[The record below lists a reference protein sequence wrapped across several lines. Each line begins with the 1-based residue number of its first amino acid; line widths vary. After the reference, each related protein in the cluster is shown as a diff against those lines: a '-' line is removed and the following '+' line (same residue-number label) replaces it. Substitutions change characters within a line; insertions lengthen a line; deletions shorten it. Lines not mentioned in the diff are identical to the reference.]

1 MERKVEWE
9 VGGFQFASEKDAKLA
24 KTEQDKIGYLE
35 KRMRYDRPE
44 SVLSIY
50 NKAIEQRIF
59 QTPVGFQYLQS
70 LKDFLME
77 HDLGEHARGIP
88 LYQLYSYNIKEEVEQ
103 HVARKRVQSSQYKEL
118 RSKLRKSVLLNI
130 VLVLLV
136 IAMFAITMTGKT
148 ENILNYEKAVTDRY
162 ASWEQDLTEREAAV
176 REKESE
182 LRIGTEEAP

>member
-1 MERKVEWE
+1 M
-9 VGGFQFASEKDAKLA
+9 
-24 KTEQDKIGYLE
+24 
-35 KRMRYDRPE
+35 
-44 SVLSIY
+44 
-50 NKAIEQRIF
+50 
-59 QTPVGFQYLQS
+59 
-70 LKDFLME
+70 
-77 HDLGEHARGIP
+77 
-88 LYQLYSYNIKEEVEQ
+88 
-103 HVARKRVQSSQYKEL
+103 

-176 REKESE
+176 REKERE